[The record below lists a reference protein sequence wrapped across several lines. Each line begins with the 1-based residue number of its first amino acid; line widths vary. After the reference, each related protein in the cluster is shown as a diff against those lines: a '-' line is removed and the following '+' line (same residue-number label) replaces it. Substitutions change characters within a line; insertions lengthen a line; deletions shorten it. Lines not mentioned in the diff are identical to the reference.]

1 MLEKLLT
8 RKPATA
14 TATATAIEDSSD
26 QPRQLNA
33 MEMRLA
39 QIPDE
44 IAAAQA
50 DLQAL
55 VLRRK
60 AADALALKLTE
71 QASAGTLEDPARL
84 VTALRQQRELAA
96 DDSASKQLQALQTEH
111 AALGHDIHAH
121 RQAAAREAY
130 LKAVQRYAKACA
142 PLPALAVQVREAAAT
157 AGVML
162 TPHNSPDL
170 LGREIRIGDA
180 LIAIPTEDAYKERL
194 RGA

>member
-8 RKPATA
+8 RKPLI
-14 TATATAIEDSSD
+14 AIEDAQD
-26 QPRQLNA
+26 LPRHLDA

-44 IAAAQA
+44 IAAAHA

-55 VLRRK
+55 ALRRK

-71 QASAGTLEDPARL
+71 QASEGTLEDSARL

-111 AALGHDIHAH
+111 AALEHNIHAH

-130 LKAVQRYAKACA
+130 LTAVQRYAKACA
-142 PLPALAVQVREAAAT
+142 PLPTLAVQVREAAAA
-157 AGVML
+157 AGIML
-162 TPHNSPDL
+162 TPYNSPDL
-170 LGREIRIGDA
+170 LGREVRIGDA
-180 LIAIPTEDAYKERL
+180 LIAIPAEDAHKERL